1 MDLWIQ
7 VLYAIALLT
16 FPAAS
21 LLLHLRLRN
30 RASALLLFALG
41 ANALWIGWGQSA
53 LTHHLLQPAPATGP
67 APEPAIG
74 INAAIALDRLDE
86 FDRAQETLAACD
98 AALLFLLGA
107 SLLLTVSSL
116 KSPLHPKE

>member
-16 FPAAS
+16 FPAAC

-53 LTHHLLQPAPATGP
+53 LTLHLLQPASAAEHG
-67 APEPAIG
+67 AG
-74 INAAIALDRLDE
+74 INAAVALDRLDE
-86 FDRAQETLAACD
+86 FDHAQQTLAACD
-98 AALLFLLGA
+98 AALLLLLGA
-107 SLLLTVSSL
+107 SPLLTVSSL
-116 KSPLHPKE
+116 KFPLHTKE